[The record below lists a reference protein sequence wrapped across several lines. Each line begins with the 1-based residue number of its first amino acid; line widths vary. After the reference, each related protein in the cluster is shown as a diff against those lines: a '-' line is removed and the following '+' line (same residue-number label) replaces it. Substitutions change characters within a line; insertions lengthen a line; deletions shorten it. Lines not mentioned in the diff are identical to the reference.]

1 MAGYEAV
8 TAWLNCVCPEVLP
21 SKDSSEELRGMAGV
35 VLCLWAVAHS
45 NGDRRSRPAEVSTAS
60 PHESRGA
67 PKTPEGTH
75 VAGGGKVGEEAAK
88 KGETRVRRL
97 KTAGERAAEPPT
109 EETDG
114 VSSLEEK
121 ELGRDG
127 EVRRGE
133 DWEESPPEPSRMLAN
148 VLGEGSIGEN
158 VRLERTSTSSA
169 ESVLDWRE

>member
-1 MAGYEAV
+1 
-8 TAWLNCVCPEVLP
+8 
-21 SKDSSEELRGMAGV
+21 
-35 VLCLWAVAHS
+35 
-45 NGDRRSRPAEVSTAS
+45 
-60 PHESRGA
+60 
-67 PKTPEGTH
+67 
-75 VAGGGKVGEEAAK
+75 
-88 KGETRVRRL
+88 L

-169 ESVLDWRE
+169 ESVLDWREQLNIVKSSERKTMI